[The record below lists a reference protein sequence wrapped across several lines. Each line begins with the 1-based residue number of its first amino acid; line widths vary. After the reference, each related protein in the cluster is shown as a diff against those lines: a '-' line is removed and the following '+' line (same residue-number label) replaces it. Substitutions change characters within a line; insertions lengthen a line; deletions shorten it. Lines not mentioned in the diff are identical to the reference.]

1 MAVSQGTMVKSFVS
15 AIDFL
20 DQRDIDPNIYDQSR
34 DRAFTDIMKMVNRT
48 KPAKMFFYNNF
59 VNNDVYEVA
68 NVASVTSGSGS
79 PTVVFVINSATT
91 FPRVGDLIKT
101 SNAANIGKQALVT
114 AVSGTSITVQSVD
127 NSNFTVAASDKVQF
141 GSNAFPEQ
149 SGAPKNRRYGLT
161 KYFNNIQIFREV
173 DEISDVQ
180 KVAKIEVN
188 VGGDYHILPYQTV
201 QKVIKLNGDI
211 SVQMLAGTASASSLV
226 GTPYTNNT
234 LFTNAAP
241 GAATPT
247 LTATDG
253 AGNTGIPVQTTGG
266 LDWYCINY
274 GINDSASTLG
284 TFGFVEL
291 DEIIDNFIANKA
303 PTDMM
308 VFMGSRAYRLISKF
322 LKQLGSSSVDSRRL
336 NVDGKDFDFNVEHLS
351 YGGYEFDFVHVPIF
365 DHPQLFSATL
375 VADVNGSMY
384 FVPKDQVDTVDNGRQ
399 PRMQIRYTPTPFL
412 GSAANKSSN
421 GMITEWR
428 TGALAEIPTSSTMQ
442 LHTDWETA
450 QGLECLAVK
459 HFQKYRVI

>member
-1 MAVSQGTMVKSFVS
+1 MPVSSGTMVKSFVS

-68 NVASVTSGSGS
+68 TISAVTTTGAV
-79 PTVVFVINSATT
+79 TVVFTVTGGAYL

-101 SNAANIGKQALVT
+101 SNSSNVGKQALVT
-114 AVSGTSITVQSVD
+114 IVDTTTTPGSAIITAKSVD
-127 NSNFTVAASDKVQF
+127 NTNFTVVVSDKVQF

-149 SGAPKNRRYGLT
+149 SGAPSNRRYGLT
-161 KYFNNIQIFREV
+161 KYYNNIQIFREV

-211 SVQMLAGTASASSLV
+211 SVQMLAGTQSTT
-226 GTPYTNNT
+226 G
-234 LFTNAAP
+234 FTNASP
-241 GAATPT
+241 FATTPV
-247 LTATDG
+247 LTG
-253 AGNTGIPVQTTGG
+253 SNGLPIQTTGG

-274 GINDSASTLG
+274 GINDSATTLG

-336 NVDGKDFDFNVEHLS
+336 SVDGKSFDFNVEHLS

-399 PRMQIRYTPTPFL
+399 PRMQIRYTPTPFM

-459 HFQKYRVI
+459 HFQKFRVI

>member
-1 MAVSQGTMVKSFVS
+1 MPAIPVSQGTVIKSFVS

-34 DRAFTDIMKMVNRT
+34 DRAFTDIMKIVNRT

-59 VNNDVYEVA
+59 VNADVYEVGTVSA
-68 NVASVTSGSGS
+68 VTTSSGA
-79 PTVVFVINSATT
+79 TIVFTINTAAT

-101 SNAANIGKQALVT
+101 SNAYNVGKQGRVQAVT
-114 AVSGTSITVQSVD
+114 FGSGTATLTVKSVD
-127 NSNFTVAASDKVQF
+127 NTSMTVTVGDKVQF
-141 GSNAFPEQ
+141 GSNAFAEK
-149 SGAPKNRRYGLT
+149 SDAPTNRRYGLERFYNT
-161 KYFNNIQIFREV
+161 IQVFREV
-173 DEISDVQ
+173 DEISDIQ

-211 SVQMLAGTASASSLV
+211 SVQMLAGTQSS
-226 GTPYTNNT
+226 T
-234 LFTNAAP
+234 LFNDANP
-241 GAATPT
+241 NLSDPT
-247 LTATDG
+247 SGLP
-253 AGNTGIPVQTTGG
+253 IQTTGG
-266 LDWYCINY
+266 LDWYVTTY
-274 GINDSASTLG
+274 GINDTATTLG
-284 TFGFVEL
+284 TFGFTEL
-291 DEIIDNFIANKA
+291 DDIIDNFIANKA

-308 VFMGSRAYRLISKF
+308 VFMGSKAYRVISKF
-322 LKQLGSSSVDSRRL
+322 LKNLGSSGVTSVRL
-336 NVDGKDFDFNVEHLS
+336 NIDGKTLDFEVEHLS

-375 VADVNGSMY
+375 VADINGSAY

-399 PRMQIRYTPTPFL
+399 PRIQVRYTPTPFM
-412 GSAANKSSN
+412 GTSANKSSN

-459 HFQKYRVI
+459 HFQKFRIV

>member
-1 MAVSQGTMVKSFVS
+1 MAVSSGTMVKSFVS

-34 DRAFTDIMKMVNRT
+34 DRAFTDIMKIVNRT

-68 NVASVTSGSGS
+68 TVASGGITTGAV
-79 PTVVFVINSATT
+79 TVVFNITGGAYL

-101 SNAANIGKQALVT
+101 SNASNVGKQALVT
-114 AVSGTSITVQSVD
+114 IVDTTTTPGTATITAKSVD
-127 NSNFTVAASDKVQF
+127 NTNFTIVAGDKVQF
-141 GSNAFPEQ
+141 GSNAFSEQ
-149 SGAPKNRRYGLT
+149 SGAPSNRRYGLT
-161 KYFNNIQIFREV
+161 KYYNNIQIFREV

-211 SVQMLAGTASASSLV
+211 SVQMLAGTQSTT
-226 GTPYTNNT
+226 G
-234 LFTNAAP
+234 FTNASP
-241 GAATPT
+241 FATSPV
-247 LTATDG
+247 LTG
-253 AGNTGIPVQTTGG
+253 SNGLPIQTTGG
-266 LDWYCINY
+266 LDWYVTNY
-274 GINDSASTLG
+274 GISDSATTLG

-308 VFMGSRAYRLISKF
+308 VFMGSRAYRLLSKF

-351 YGGYEFDFVHVPIF
+351 YGGYEFDFCHVPIF

-375 VADVNGSMY
+375 VADVNGSLY

-399 PRMQIRYTPTPFL
+399 PRMQIRYTPTPFM

>member
-1 MAVSQGTMVKSFVS
+1 MAVSQGNMVKSFVS

-34 DRAFTDIMKMVNRT
+34 DRAFTDIMKIVNRT

-68 NVASVTSGSGS
+68 TVSSGSSVSAG
-79 PTVVFVINSATT
+79 TGNTGTIVILASSAYQ

-101 SNAANIGKQALVT
+101 SNAANVGKQALVT
-114 AVSGTSITVQSVD
+114 AVSVSAGVSATLTIASVD
-127 NSNFTVAASDKVQF
+127 ATAFTVTAADKIQF

-149 SGAPKNRRYGLT
+149 SSAPTNRRYGLT
-161 KYFNNIQIFREV
+161 KYYNNIQIFREV

-211 SVQMLAGTASASSLV
+211 SVQMLAGTQSTT
-226 GTPYTNNT
+226 G
-234 LFTNAAP
+234 FTNASP
-241 GAATPT
+241 FLTTPN
-247 LTATDG
+247 L
-253 AGNTGIPVQTTGG
+253 AGSNGLPIQTTGG
-266 LDWYCINY
+266 LDWYVTTY
-274 GINDSASTLG
+274 GISDSAAVLG

-291 DEIIDNFIANKA
+291 DEIIDNLIANKA

-308 VFMGSRAYRLISKF
+308 VFMGSRAYRVMSKF

-336 NVDGKDFDFNVEHLS
+336 AVDGKDFDFNVEHLS

-399 PRMQIRYTPTPFL
+399 PRMQIRYTPTPFM